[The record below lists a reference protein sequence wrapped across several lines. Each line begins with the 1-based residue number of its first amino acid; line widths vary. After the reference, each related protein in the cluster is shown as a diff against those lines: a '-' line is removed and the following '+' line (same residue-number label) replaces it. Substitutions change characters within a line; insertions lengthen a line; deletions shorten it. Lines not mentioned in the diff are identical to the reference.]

1 MKTPTEYKNAVY
13 RVAAFKSILSALE
26 EERDNYTVGRNLD
39 TYEDI
44 LDTIES
50 TEQSI
55 EKLES
60 FIKVGYPACLTTNAS
75 MVRKD

>member
-13 RVAAFKSILSALE
+13 RVAAFKDLLATLE
-26 EERDNYTVGRNLD
+26 KERDNYTVGRNLD

-55 EKLES
+55 EELES
-60 FIKVGYPACLTTNAS
+60 FIKVGYPACLTTNSS
-75 MVRKD
+75 MIN